1 MVAVLCSF
9 ADAPEER
16 QRALHNAG
24 HVLAPSLMAEEKAE
38 RRIDHVIERGP
49 VKPARGGFLAFERRC
64 VELGGDLGLDQRT
77 GRPAEEGA
85 VAICAHVVAG
95 RIDIVRTPARGVE
108 HIPPSL
114 AGRGFLRPASDH
126 STPIGRNKI
135 DVHTE
140 TFQQVCRHFAQ
151 RLQLRIVLSHEAGDR
166 LTGIAA
172 CHQ

>member
-24 HVLAPSLMAEEKAE
+24 HVLAPSPMAEEKAE

-95 RIDIVRTPARGVE
+95 RIDIVRPPRSWCGTYSTLLGRAGISAPGERPQYPNRSQQNRRSYRDVSAG
-108 HIPPSL
+108 PPSL
-114 AGRGFLRPASDH
+114 
-126 STPIGRNKI
+126 
-135 DVHTE
+135 
-140 TFQQVCRHFAQ
+140 
-151 RLQLRIVLSHEAGDR
+151 R
-166 LTGIAA
+166 LTPSIENRPEPRGR
-172 CHQ
+172 